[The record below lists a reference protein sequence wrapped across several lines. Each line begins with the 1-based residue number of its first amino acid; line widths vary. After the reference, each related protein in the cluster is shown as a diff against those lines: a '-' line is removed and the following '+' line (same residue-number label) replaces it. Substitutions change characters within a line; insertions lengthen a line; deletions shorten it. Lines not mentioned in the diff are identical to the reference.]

1 MKKTRSSA
9 ATNTLENKSQ
19 QDQILDRLFD
29 CVF

>member
-9 ATNTLENKSQ
+9 ATNTLEKKSQ